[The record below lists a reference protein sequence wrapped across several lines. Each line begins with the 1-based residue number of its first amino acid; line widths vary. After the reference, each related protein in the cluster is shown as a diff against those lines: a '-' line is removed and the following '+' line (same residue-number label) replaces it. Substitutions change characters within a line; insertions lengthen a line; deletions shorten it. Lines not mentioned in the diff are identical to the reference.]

1 MSDALRVR
9 PATLDDI
16 PRLAAIE
23 DLSNGRDAAADILA
37 SELTR
42 SWARLFA
49 GEMDREV
56 VAFLDGWLVAD
67 EFEVHFVA
75 SHPSL
80 RRQGSGAA
88 VLDAS
93 LTAAAAEGARTSV
106 LEVRRGNVAAQ
117 GLYRSRG
124 FEVVAER
131 VAYYRDGEDA
141 LVLRCDLARYLGGP
155 RTAV

>member
-80 RRQGSGAA
+80 RRQGFGAA

-141 LVLRCDLARYLGGP
+141 LVRCDLARYLGGP